1 MVIDS
6 AKVDVTMQTADTTV
20 RELTREEI
28 LAILEAGARR
38 RLEMTAQGMLCAY
51 RHGRLEDP
59 GAVADLLVLAD
70 LLRPDDPVLA
80 D

>member
-1 MVIDS
+1 MIGSDM
-6 AKVDVTMQTADTTV
+6 AMATTNNTV

-28 LAILEAGARR
+28 LAILEAGTQR
-38 RLEMTAQGMLCAY
+38 RLGMTAQAMLCAY

-70 LLRPDDPVLA
+70 LLPPDDPALA

>member
-1 MVIDS
+1 M
-6 AKVDVTMQTADTTV
+6 ATMDNTV

-28 LAILEAGARR
+28 LASLEAGARR
-38 RLEMTAQGMLCAY
+38 RLGMTAQAMLCAY

-70 LLRPDDPVLA
+70 LLSPDDPVLA